1 MPPARE
7 ASPRPDGAPFL
18 HTQLPPS
25 GYDAERPSLV
35 DGLHEAIKARI
46 VDGRLAPGAK
56 VLEAELALTLGTSRT
71 PVREA
76 LIRLQSEGFL
86 EPSPP
91 RGLRVTPLSASDI
104 REINEVLACLEAE
117 AAERLA
123 RRHPGPAEMALLD
136 AAIAAM
142 DRALESEDRAAWAEA
157 DYRFHR
163 LIIELCG
170 NRHLAATARLFLDK
184 AHRVRLLTTPLR
196 ERPVYANVNHA
207 AVVEAVRRGDPQT
220 ALEIHRAHKRRWS
233 AELEGLLRRLGLPG

>member
-1 MPPARE
+1 M
-7 ASPRPDGAPFL
+7 DN
-18 HTQLPPS
+18 
-25 GYDAERPSLV
+25 
-35 DGLHEAIKARI
+35 LHEAIKARI
-46 VDGRLAPGAK
+46 VGGQLAPGAK
-56 VLEAELALTLGTSRT
+56 VLEAELALALGTSRT

-76 LIRLQSEGFL
+76 LIRLQSEGFV
-86 EPSPP
+86 EPAAP
-91 RGLRVTPLSASDI
+91 RGLRVTPLSGRDI

-117 AAERLA
+117 AAEQLA
-123 RRHPGPAEMALLD
+123 RRRPGAEEIALLE

-142 DRALESEDRAAWAEA
+142 DRALESEDRAAWSEA

-163 LIIELCG
+163 LIVELCG
-170 NRHLAATARLFLDK
+170 NRHLAQVARLFLDK

-233 AELEGLLRRLGLPG
+233 VELDGLLRRLGLPE

>member
-1 MPPARE
+1 MTGPA
-7 ASPRPDGAPFL
+7 ASRRRFL
-18 HTQLPPS
+18 HTQIPTPAHE
-25 GYDAERPSLV
+25 AERQSLV
-35 DGLHEAIKARI
+35 EGLYEAIKARI

-56 VLEAELALTLGTSRT
+56 VLEAELALALGTSRT

-86 EPSPP
+86 EPAP
-91 RGLRVTPLSASDI
+91 RGLRVTPLSAQDI

-136 AAIAAM
+136 AAIATM
-142 DRALESEDRAAWAEA
+142 DRALEGEDRAAWAEA

-170 NRHLAATARLFLDK
+170 NRHLAQIARLFLDK